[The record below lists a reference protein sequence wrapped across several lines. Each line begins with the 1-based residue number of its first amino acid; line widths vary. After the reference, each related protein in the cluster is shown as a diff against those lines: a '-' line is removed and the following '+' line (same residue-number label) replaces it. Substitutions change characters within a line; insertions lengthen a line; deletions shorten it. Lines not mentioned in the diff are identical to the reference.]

1 RRLDAHLLEHLPDDQ
16 LDVLVVDL
24 DALALVDLLYLA
36 DEVQL
41 GLGRALQRE
50 QVGRVLRALVDRIPG
65 LDQAAVRDQQA
76 RAPRQLELDRIGEL
90 TVLADLGR
98 RDRDLG
104 ATLGGLD
111 LDLSRDARQQGGALR
126 VPRLEDLDDSRE
138 AVRDVRAGDT
148 AGVERPHRQLR
159 ARLADRLRGDDADR
173 VADLG

>member
-24 DALALVDLLYLA
+24 DALALVDLLHLA

-76 RAPRQLELDRIGEL
+76 RAPRQLELDRVGEL
-90 TVLADLGR
+90 VTLGPR
-98 RDRDLG
+98 SVG
-104 ATLGGLD
+104 SISTFPATLA
-111 LDLSRDARQQGGALR
+111 SRAAPFGFRASKISTTRGRPCVMSEPATPPVWNVR
-126 VPRLEDLDDSRE
+126 IVSCVPGSPIDC
-138 AVRDVRAGDT
+138 AAMMPT
-148 AGVERPHRQLR
+148 
-159 ARLADRLRGDDADR
+159 
-173 VADLG
+173 